1 MFDPQSIYPYYL
13 NNVLESA
20 GSSCF
25 LPITSLQLGIQWLD
39 SKDKKTKAIKELK
52 WEAGEASE
60 EQHKP
65 IELSPGKSHRQHFE
79 LNPASEDVGKKLVA
93 HHVIL
98 SLGNDGSDTG
108 SSGSLTMLLD
118 IRLPCEEAILETL
131 AESDFSTIKCKLLS
145 LYLGL
150 AFFEKF
156 QQNSKIFGR
165 IKKLVKP

>member
-1 MFDPQSIYPYYL
+1 MNVWPSVYLSIL
-13 NNVLESA
+13 NNVPESA

-98 SLGNDGSDTG
+98 RLGNGGSDSAG
-108 SSGSLTMLLD
+108 GSGSLMLLD

-131 AESDFSTIKCKLLS
+131 AESDFSTIKCKLLFS
-145 LYLGL
+145 IFRPC
-150 AFFEKF
+150 FFWKF
-156 QQNSKIFGR
+156 STKF
-165 IKKLVKP
+165 

>member
-1 MFDPQSIYPYYL
+1 MFDPQSVYPYYL
-13 NNVLESA
+13 NNFLVLESA
-20 GSSCF
+20 GSSCY

-98 SLGNDGSDTG
+98 RLENGGSDSAG
-108 SSGSLTMLLD
+108 GSGSLTMLLD

-150 AFFEKF
+150 TFF
-156 QQNSKIFGR
+156 
-165 IKKLVKP
+165 

>member
-1 MFDPQSIYPYYL
+1 M
-13 NNVLESA
+13 
-20 GSSCF
+20 
-25 LPITSLQLGIQWLD
+25 
-39 SKDKKTKAIKELK
+39 
-52 WEAGEASE
+52 
-60 EQHKP
+60 
-65 IELSPGKSHRQHFE
+65 
-79 LNPASEDVGKKLVA
+79 GKKLVA

-98 SLGNDGSDTG
+98 RLGNGGSDSAG
-108 SSGSLTMLLD
+108 GSGSLTMLLD

-145 LYLGL
+145 LFLGL